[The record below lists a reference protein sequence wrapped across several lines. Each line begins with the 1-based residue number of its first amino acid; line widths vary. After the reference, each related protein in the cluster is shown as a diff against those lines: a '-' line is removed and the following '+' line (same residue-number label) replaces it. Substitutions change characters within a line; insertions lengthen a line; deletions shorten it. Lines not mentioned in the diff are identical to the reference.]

1 MRLSLL
7 CLSIF
12 IAVYSFVASAQTTL
26 DPVQRRQQLNSLLT
40 EYSKRFLNGKYVSN
54 KNQIQSFNALQ
65 DALAAELKKSGN
77 LKPVLTVTNDYEKAL
92 TINLYAF
99 IDEKNTFVGFFHE
112 KSYYYDEEERSYLRF
127 SNQQAIDQGLKFIP
141 VNGSHAVIVKGH
153 YFTPEKGG
161 TIQVSYLKDLQENQ
175 WGAVNL
181 FLLNRGSGWSFF
193 NLQYVAVTKAFVRAW
208 SSIFPPNGGVREIV
222 IQ

>member
-1 MRLSLL
+1 MVVF
-7 CLSIF
+7 SI
-12 IAVYSFVASAQTTL
+12 AASGQTKPELT
-26 DPVQRRQQLNSLLT
+26 QRRQQLNVLLT
-40 EYSKRFLNGKYVSN
+40 EYSKRYVNGKYVSN
-54 KNQIQSFNALQ
+54 KNQIQSFNVIQ

-77 LKPVLTVTNDYEKAL
+77 LKQVLTVTNDYEKAL

-127 SNQQAIDQGLKFIP
+127 STQQTIDQGLKFIP

-161 TIQVSYLKDLQENQ
+161 TVQVSYLKDLQENQ

-181 FLLNRGSGWSFF
+181 FLLNRGNGWGFF
-193 NLQYVAVTKAFVRAW
+193 NLQYAPVTKALVRAW